1 MTEQKPTYET
11 KVEPTAVPD
20 SGVPT
25 WAKDLVVYWRDKLL
39 LTSWT
44 VEIFSSSHPHGDEN
58 VLGTAV
64 LYPEILTAHITLR
77 DDIPQEQ
84 TAEWERVIIHEM
96 VHVRLAEVT
105 ELVIYD
111 FIPELGASAVRIAE
125 AAFRR
130 AVEPTVESLAHVL
143 WGLNTV
149 PTAHAEE
156 TAVAVIEAFVRRV
169 CDQAEQNMEKTG
181 RLEGAHYAAM
191 TSELELMRANGRS

>member
-1 MTEQKPTYET
+1 MTEPNPTYET
-11 KVEPTAVPD
+11 KADPTAVPD

-25 WAKDLVVYWRDKLL
+25 WAKELIHYWRDKLL

-44 VEIFSSSHPHGDEN
+44 IEIFASPHPHGDEN

-77 DDIPQEQ
+77 NDIPESPTQ
-84 TAEWERVIIHEM
+84 EWERVIIHEM

-111 FIPELGASAVRIAE
+111 FIPELGAATVRIAE

-143 WGLNTV
+143 WGLN
-149 PTAHAEE
+149 
-156 TAVAVIEAFVRRV
+156 
-169 CDQAEQNMEKTG
+169 DDSSN
-181 RLEGAHYAAM
+181 
-191 TSELELMRANGRS
+191 SD